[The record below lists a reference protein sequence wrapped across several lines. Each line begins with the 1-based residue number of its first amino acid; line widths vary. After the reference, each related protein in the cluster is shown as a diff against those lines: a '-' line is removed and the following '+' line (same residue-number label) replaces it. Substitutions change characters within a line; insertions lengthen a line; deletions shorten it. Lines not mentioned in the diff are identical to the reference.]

1 MNKTSKSEQLYRLL
15 AERASQLGDGAR
27 FPTLREIM
35 SEYRVSQFTAAPAL
49 KRMQRNGLIA
59 SHVGRGSFVI
69 RGATP
74 KKGARI
80 LYLRPDW
87 PSHSIEAMERGMTGE
102 ALSRGYCCEVV
113 RYPVDAD
120 IYRQLPDFEADA
132 VILDPIRFDSF
143 TDAPSWSESEAVR
156 P

>member
-87 PSHSIEAMERGMTGE
+87 PSRLLLRGGP
-102 ALSRGYCCEVV
+102 LSGRCGH
-113 RYPVDAD
+113 
-120 IYRQLPDFEADA
+120 LPAA
-132 VILDPIRFDSF
+132 S
-143 TDAPSWSESEAVR
+143 
-156 P
+156 